1 MNSKRWEFI
10 NSFQSHCNFLQYCSR
25 STSHFSGVNFGGCLK
40 GPMTRKIFIP
50 LSDEEYRI
58 NNSGDSLSASN
69 RSQTVDF
76 AHFRFRPSRKRTFL
90 LVMRY
95 DVTRGTVSTV
105 NNTNS
110 IVFSA
115 PFANVGRSNVT

>member
-1 MNSKRWEFI
+1 MKTDI
-10 NSFQSHCNFLQYCSR
+10 
-25 STSHFSGVNFGGCLK
+25 
-40 GPMTRKIFIP
+40 
-50 LSDEEYRI
+50 
-58 NNSGDSLSASN
+58 
-69 RSQTVDF
+69 
-76 AHFRFRPSRKRTFL
+76 L

-115 PFANVGRSNVT
+115 PFANVGRSNVTQPAIGAVPILYIVVDVCQRN